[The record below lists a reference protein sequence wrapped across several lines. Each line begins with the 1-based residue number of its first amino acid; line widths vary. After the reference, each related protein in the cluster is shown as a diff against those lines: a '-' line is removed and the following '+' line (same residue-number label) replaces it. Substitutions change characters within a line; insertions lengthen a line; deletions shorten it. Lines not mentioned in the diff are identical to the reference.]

1 MSPKTN
7 VTKSPLPR
15 IFVFGDT
22 SKKNS
27 DRWNKKSVQGIISP
41 IKEER
46 VGLSDLKGLYVS

>member
-1 MSPKTN
+1 MKN

-27 DRWNKKSVQGIISP
+27 DRWNKKNVQGISP

-46 VGLSDLKGLYVS
+46 VGLSDLKGLIHFNIPF